1 MPANITFSPGWFKYS
16 LNGHKSF
23 DHKSSKTR
31 SQDSLSL
38 YTWLLPRNK
47 FRVSYGFILSNSPNS
62 WGMDVAFTPQARSL
76 SDSKRWRERP
86 MAAIAKALQ
95 SAAQQVSWSSQMLKR
110 TMDLFKSLLKKEL
123 GVYSRSSVTRVFL
136 VRCQDVVYCTIYL
149 SKMTRCS

>member
-1 MPANITFSPGWFKYS
+1 M
-16 LNGHKSF
+16 
-23 DHKSSKTR
+23 
-31 SQDSLSL
+31 
-38 YTWLLPRNK
+38 
-47 FRVSYGFILSNSPNS
+47 
-62 WGMDVAFTPQARSL
+62 AFTPQARSL

-110 TMDLFKSLLKKEL
+110 TMDLFKSLLKKKL